1 MIMKK
6 YLDKNWMT
14 LTVFFFPF
22 FAKAAIYTCKGPDC
36 GFDDLMKLVKSV
48 LDYIVTITVP
58 LSAIMFAYAG
68 FLYMTSQG
76 SLDKRKKANQIFTNV
91 GIGLFFVL
99 AAWLIVKAIIVGL
112 GAEDTSYLNLTE

>member
-1 MIMKK
+1 MKK
-6 YLDKNWMT
+6 YLNKSWVI
-14 LTVFFFPF
+14 LTVFFVPYLVR
-22 FAKAAIYTCKGPDC
+22 AEIYVCKGPDC

-48 LDYIVTITVP
+48 LDYILMMTVP
-58 LSAIMFAYAG
+58 LSAIMFVYVG

-99 AAWLIVKAIIVGL
+99 ASWLIVKAILFGL
-112 GAEDTSYLNLTE
+112 GTKAPFIYLDF